1 MKNPARNLLSA
12 RISHLLLCGAFLSIV
27 FSSCAGRFTAA
38 PLATPTPAGP
48 PDAPPQAASPA
59 SSISPPPLIDRN
71 VDILDTEL
79 REFIPALMKKARIP
93 GLQAALIRDGRIVLV
108 RSFGVRNKKTQD
120 PVTDETIFEAASL
133 TKPFFAYYVMKLI
146 DQGVL
151 ELDKPLLD
159 YIPVEMV
166 EAGLGHPLS
175 EPGFHR
181 EWLEK
186 ITIRHVL
193 SHSAGTPHGEG
204 GRPFPL
210 FFEPGTKWKYSAEGY
225 EFLQKTIEYL
235 KGDRIDNLMRKEIL
249 EPLGMTRSS
258 LVWEPEYESTM
269 ANGHE
274 LFGRPVSFQKRT
286 EASAAA
292 TLYTTAEDYA
302 KFVVAVL
309 EGRNLRPETYKEML
323 TPQIDM
329 DKDKG
334 LDWSLGFGTQRDS
347 NGLALWQWG
356 DYGVF
361 RNYVIAYPEKQAGLI
376 YLTNSFLGL
385 SVCSEMV
392 GRALGGLATG
402 NVALNYWPSDSPRY
416 QYAWDVRDKGPAA
429 AAELKELSR
438 KNPGMFTREY
448 IGFLA
453 ESLYDTGLG
462 PQALAVIKADAAE
475 HPQSGSARLELAKA
489 YIRSKDFKRAR
500 RELETARDAAEDK
513 IEPKAVDWH
522 LDCVAAFEKPLR
534 LDEDHLKKIAG
545 NYGARH
551 LLFKNG
557 RLSYLRDGRDYPP
570 DGQPLTAISRDTFFM
585 ENLLYF
591 RIKVEFDA
599 AGNPVKLIGL
609 YIDGSPPDESPRDK

>member
-1 MKNPARNLLSA
+1 MKNAALIRLPGRFPFVLLAALLSIFPA
-12 RISHLLLCGAFLSIV
+12 G
-27 FSSCAGRFTAA
+27 CAGRSASTPPVSSVPAASAEA
-38 PLATPTPAGP
+38 PLRSMT
-48 PDAPPQAASPA
+48 
-59 SSISPPPLIDRN
+59 PPPLVDRN

-79 REFIPALMKKARIP
+79 QEWIPALIKKARIP

-108 RSFGVRNKKTQD
+108 RGFGVRNRKTQD
-120 PVTDETIFEAASL
+120 PVTDGTIFEAASL

-151 ELDKPLLD
+151 ELDKPLLG

-193 SHSAGTPHGEG
+193 SHSAGTPHGESG
-204 GRPFPL
+204 KPFPL
-210 FFEPGTKWKYSAEGY
+210 FFEPGTKWKYSADGY
-225 EFLQKTIEYL
+225 EFLQKIIEHL
-235 KGDRIDNLMRKEIL
+235 KGDRIDNLMRREVL
-249 EPLGMTRSS
+249 EPLGMTRSC
-258 LVWEPEYESTM
+258 LVWKPEYEATM
-269 ANGHE
+269 ANGHDF
-274 LFGRPVSFQKRT
+274 FGRPIPYRKRT
-286 EASAAA
+286 EAIASA

-309 EGRNLRPETYKEML
+309 EGRDLKPVTFKEML

-334 LDWSLGFGTQRDS
+334 LGWSLGFGTQRDA

-361 RNYVIAYPEKQAGLI
+361 RNYVIAYPEKKAGLV

-385 SVCSEMV
+385 SVCSDVV
-392 GRALGGLATG
+392 GRVLGGLATG
-402 NVALNYWPSDSPRY
+402 NLALNYWPYDSPRY
-416 QYAWDVRDKGPAA
+416 QYAWDVRDKGSAA

-438 KNPGMFTREY
+438 KNPGLFTLAY
-448 IGFLA
+448 IKFLA
-453 ESLYDTGLG
+453 ESLSEAGLA
-462 PQALAVIKADAAE
+462 PQSLAVLKAYAAE
-475 HPQSGSARLELAKA
+475 RPQSGSARLELAKA
-489 YIRSKDFKRAR
+489 YITMKDCKRAR
-500 RELETARDAAEDK
+500 RELDKTRAAAEDK
-513 IEPKAVDWH
+513 VESAAVDWY
-522 LDCVAAFEKPLR
+522 LDCVSSIEKPVR
-534 LDEDHLKKIAG
+534 LDGEYLKKIAG

-551 LLFKNG
+551 LLYKNG
-557 RLSYLRDGRDYPP
+557 RLSYMRDGRDYPP
-570 DGQPLTAISRDTFFM
+570 EGQPLIAISPDTFFM

-599 AGNPVKLIGL
+599 SGNPVKLIGL
-609 YIDGSPPDESPRDK
+609 YVEGLPPDESPRDK